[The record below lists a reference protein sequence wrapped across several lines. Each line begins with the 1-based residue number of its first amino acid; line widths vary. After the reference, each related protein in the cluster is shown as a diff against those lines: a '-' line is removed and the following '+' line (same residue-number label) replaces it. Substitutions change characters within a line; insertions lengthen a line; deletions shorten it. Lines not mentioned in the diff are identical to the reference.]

1 MTGETKQEKKQPAVA
16 DPKDL
21 KAKQAETG
29 DDKAKKDDK
38 EQPELSDED
47 QQLQEELEMLV
58 LRLQESDKK
67 LYQPA
72 LEMMAKLIRAS
83 TTSMT
88 SVPKPLKFMR
98 PHYETMKT
106 VYKQMPDEQTRQLCA
121 DIISVLSMTMGSGK
135 DCLAY
140 RFLCDRKQKIGEWG
154 HEYVRHLS
162 GEISAH
168 YHDTTGEFR
177 TQLIEL
183 VKQIIPYNMEHN
195 AEADA
200 CDLLI
205 EIDHLHL
212 LSEYVDESAY
222 PRVCLYLQ
230 SCYPYVPEPDNTI
243 ILETALQL
251 SRKFT
256 QHTQA
261 MRLALM
267 LNDMDKIKEIFKEPK
282 EPGMQK
288 QLAFMLA
295 RQQICVD
302 LEESAP
308 DYDDLMEIMS
318 NANLNKHFL
327 NLARELDIMEPKT
340 PEDIYKSHLDNSRS
354 RFASIQV
361 DSAKQNLAASFVNGF
376 VNAGFGVDK
385 LLSEDGNKWLYK
397 NKEHGMLSATASLG
411 LILLWDVDG
420 GLTMIDKYLY
430 STDDN
435 IKSGALLACGIV
447 NCGIRNEVDPAHA
460 LLCDYVENQNNCMR
474 VGAILGLGIAYAG
487 SNRSNVIDTL
497 KKVFSFGSNKT
508 SASVEILGLTALS
521 LGLISVGSCNAE
533 ITEILL
539 QTIMGLTKSDLKDT
553 YTRFLFLGLGLLYL
567 GRQKSTEAVM
577 MTLEV
582 LEEPY
587 RSMAT
592 TMVDICAYAGTGN
605 VLKIQQLLHICSDHY
620 ETVSADDEKE
630 KSKKDKSKDKDKE
643 KEKEK
648 EKEREKDLSATQSI
662 AVLGIALIAMGEDI
676 GAEMAYRSFG
686 NLLRYCEPAIRRS
699 VPLALGLIS
708 ASNPKLNILDTLSK
722 FSHDSDA
729 EVAHNAI
736 FAMGLVGAGTNNARL
751 ASMLRQLAQ
760 YHSKDPSNLFMVRI
774 AQSLTHLGKGTL
786 SLSPYHSDRQLMNPM
801 AVAGLM
807 ATLVSLLDVK
817 NLILNRSH
825 YLLYTLVPAMQARM
839 LITFDEEL
847 NQLPVPVRVGIAIDV
862 VGQAGKPKTI
872 TGFQTHTTPVLLA
885 IGERAELATDEYLA
899 LTPVMEGFV
908 ILKKNPNFVK

>member
-1 MTGETKQEKKQPAVA
+1 MPSEAAKTEKKPANEKKEQ
-16 DPKDL
+16 DPKAVVDN
-21 KAKQAETG
+21 KDAK
-29 DDKAKKDDK
+29 DK
-38 EQPELSDED
+38 EEKDQELSDED
-47 QQLQEELEMLV
+47 QQLQEELDMLV
-58 LRLQESDKK
+58 QRLQETDTK
-67 LYQPA
+67 LYLPA

-106 VYKQMPDEQTRQLCA
+106 LYKQMPDETTRHLCA

-140 RFLCDRKQKIGEWG
+140 RFLCDRTQKIGEWG

-162 GEISAH
+162 GEIAAH
-168 YHDTTGEFR
+168 YLETSGEFQ

-212 LSEYVDESAY
+212 LQEYVDESAY

-251 SRKFT
+251 SRKFN
-256 QHTQA
+256 QYTQA

-267 LNDMDKIKEIFKEPK
+267 LNDMDKITEIFKETK
-282 EPGMQK
+282 DSAIQK

-295 RQQICVD
+295 RQQVC
-302 LEESAP
+302 LELDESFP

-340 PEDIYKSHLDNSRS
+340 PEDIYKSHLDNART

-430 STDDN
+430 STEDY

-460 LLCDYVENQNNCMR
+460 LLSDYIDNQNTSMR
-474 VGAILGLGIAYAG
+474 IGAILGLGIAYAG
-487 SNRSNVIDTL
+487 SNRSIVIDTL
-497 KKVFSFGSNKT
+497 KAVFTSNGKT
-508 SASVEILGLTALS
+508 PPSVEIMGITALS
-521 LGLISVGSCNAE
+521 LGLIGVGSCNAE

-539 QTIMGLTKSDLKDT
+539 QTIMFLTKTDLKDT
-553 YTRFLFLGLGLLYL
+553 FTRFLFLGLGLLYL
-567 GRQKSTEAVM
+567 GRQKATEAVM
-577 MTLEV
+577 LTLEV
-582 LEEPY
+582 LDEPY
-587 RSMAT
+587 KSMAT

-620 ETVSADDEKE
+620 ETSSSSENDNDKN
-630 KSKKDKSKDKDKE
+630 KKDKNNKEKDKAE

-648 EKEREKDLSATQSI
+648 EKDLSGTQAI

-676 GAEMAYRSFG
+676 GAEMAFRSFG
-686 NLLRYCEPAIRRS
+686 NLLRYCEPCIRRS

-736 FAMGLVGAGTNNARL
+736 FAMGLAGAGTNNARL
-751 ASMLRQLAQ
+751 AAMLRQLAQ

-786 SLSPYHSDRQLMNPM
+786 TLSPYHSDRQLMNPM

-817 NLILNRSH
+817 NLILGRSH
-825 YLLYTLVPAMQARM
+825 YLLYCLVPAMQARM
-839 LITFDEEL
+839 LITFDEDL
-847 NQLPVPVRVGIAIDV
+847 NQLQVPVRVGMAIDV

-885 IGERAELATDEYLA
+885 MGERAELATEEYIT
-899 LTPVMEGFV
+899 LTPIMEGFV